1 MYLNYIYAVF
11 QGKDRGCLLQSKV
24 KHNVCYLIFEE
35 QDILNHGFVNLLQ
48 KKIYLKAMLLK
59 FNFVVSNTILDKKD
73 PISLYTVP
81 YDYILLLP
89 NIYLSNI
96 ALLFPETFTMII
108 LSTKMEKYTSNTQTH
123 ILSLNVNSTVYV

>member
-48 KKIYLKAMLLK
+48 KKIYLKALLLK

-81 YDYILLLP
+81 YVYILP

-108 LSTKMEKYTSNTQTH
+108 LSTKMEKYTSNTH
-123 ILSLNVNSTVYV
+123 ILSLNLNSIVYE

>member
-1 MYLNYIYAVF
+1 MHVT
-11 QGKDRGCLLQSKV
+11 S
-24 KHNVCYLIFEE
+24 IFEE
-35 QDILNHGFVNLLQ
+35 QDILNHGLAFQ

-59 FNFVVSNTILDKKD
+59 FNFVVSNTILYKKD
-73 PISLYTVP
+73 PISMYTVP

-123 ILSLNVNSTVYV
+123 ILSLILKSTVYV

>member
-1 MYLNYIYAVF
+1 MHVT
-11 QGKDRGCLLQSKV
+11 S
-24 KHNVCYLIFEE
+24 IFEE
-35 QDILNHGFVNLLQ
+35 QDILNHGLAFQ

-81 YDYILLLP
+81 YVYILP

-123 ILSLNVNSTVYV
+123 ILGSLDLDFNNTVYYLLCIAVS